1 MMDQIAFHEP
11 SLNLSYRVDF
21 REAFQQLAPVEGPI
35 TREMILRLED
45 AMRELPPAEAP
56 VTHYFANGMYAR
68 EMFLSKGKIA
78 TGKIHKEE
86 HLFIVSQG
94 DVTILTENGMER
106 IRAPRTLVGRPGLK
120 RAAYAHADTVCI
132 AIHRTPET
140 DLAKIEAQCVA
151 QDFDEYDRHLRALEV
166 KP

>member
-1 MMDQIAFHEP
+1 MNITYSWDANGSEVASEP
-11 SLNLSYRVDF
+11 TLFTPQPGV
-21 REAFQQLAPVEGPI
+21 P
-35 TREMILRLED
+35 TREMFNRLED

-56 VTHYFANGMYAR
+56 VTHHFANGMYAR
-68 EMFLSKGKIA
+68 EMRIPKGTLV

-86 HLFIVSQG
+86 HFFVISQG
-94 DVTILTENGMER
+94 DVSILTEDGMKRLQASE
-106 IRAPRTLVGRPGLK
+106 IFVGKPGLK
-120 RAAYAHADTVCI
+120 RAAYAHTDAVCI

-151 QDFDEYDRHLRALEV
+151 QDFDEYDRHLKALEH